1 MIESSGWKYLADLH
15 SLSIVWSSHTL
26 SKHEDYALGS
36 NEEELAWIARSNSIM
51 HGLDAHSL
59 AVRACQL
66 RSPHPV
72 ILTTTKIRCQ
82 LASGAYYDHG
92 EYYHWPGMQKLG
104 AWAVGKS
111 HLARETATS
120 PAESPPLHIEFGV
133 RKVFAERHAGVTHL
147 KSPLPPRSP
156 GRRFQEKRGA
166 HSC

>member
-72 ILTTTKIRCQ
+72 ILTTTKI
-82 LASGAYYDHG
+82 
-92 EYYHWPGMQKLG
+92 
-104 AWAVGKS
+104 
-111 HLARETATS
+111 
-120 PAESPPLHIEFGV
+120 
-133 RKVFAERHAGVTHL
+133 
-147 KSPLPPRSP
+147 
-156 GRRFQEKRGA
+156 
-166 HSC
+166 